1 MVHPKRR
8 VTIHSYAKLNLFLE
22 VIRRR
27 KDAYHDISTLFE
39 RISLHDT
46 IILSSRLDG
55 KIELTCNSLQVPK
68 DSSNLAYK
76 SAKLLRDA
84 FNIKQGVNIRL
95 IKRIPVGSGMGGGS
109 SNAAAV
115 LLGLNRLWGLK
126 LSKKVLVKYAK
137 TLGSDVPFFI
147 YDCRFAIGSKRGED
161 IRELSALKTAKFWH
175 CLAIPRLA
183 VSTPLIYTAWDKKK
197 ASQNKNEALTLPKYN
212 VKILTSILKKKD
224 FSLLSQAL
232 FNSLEQITVGIYPEV
247 KRVKQAMLAF
257 GSKAVLM
264 SGSGP
269 SVFSVFSS
277 RKEALTVYRQLKSNS
292 SWQVFLTH
300 TL

>member
-1 MVHPKRR
+1 MFSPKRR
-8 VTIHSYAKLNLFLE
+8 VTVHSYAKLNLFLE
-22 VIRRR
+22 VIRKR
-27 KDAYHDISTLFE
+27 KDVYHDIYTLFE

-46 IILSSRLDG
+46 IILSSRLDENI
-55 KIELTCNSLQVPK
+55 KLACNSLQVPK

-76 SAKLLRDA
+76 SAKLLHDA
-84 FNIKQGVNIRL
+84 YNINKGVNIKI

-115 LLGLNRLWGLK
+115 LIGLNKLWELGLNK
-126 LSKKVLVKYAK
+126 NVLAEYAK

-147 YDCRFAIGSKRGED
+147 YDCCFAIGTKRGQVIKEV
-161 IRELSALKTAKFWH
+161 STLKAHKFWH
-175 CLAIPRLA
+175 CLVVPRLT

-197 ASQNKNEALTLPKYN
+197 ASQNKNEPLTLPKYN

-232 FNSLEQITVGIYPEV
+232 FNSLEQITTGIYPEV
-247 KRVKQAMLAF
+247 KRVKQTILAL
-257 GSKAVLM
+257 GVKTVLM

-269 SVFSVFSS
+269 SVFAVFSS
-277 RKEALTVYRQLKSNS
+277 RKEALTVYRQLRTNS

>member
-1 MVHPKRR
+1 MFPPKRR

-22 VIRRR
+22 VKALR

-46 IILSSRLDG
+46 IILSSRSDE
-55 KIELTCNSLQVPK
+55 KIKLACNSSFVPK

-76 SAKLLRDA
+76 SAKLLQDA
-84 FNIKQGVNIRL
+84 CKFKQGVNIRI

-115 LLGLNRLWGLK
+115 LLGLNKLWGLN
-126 LSKKVLVKYAK
+126 LAKKVLAEYAK

-147 YDCRFAIGSKRGED
+147 YDCRFAIGSKRGQVIKEV
-161 IRELSALKTAKFWH
+161 LALKSHKFWH
-175 CLAIPRLA
+175 CLAVPYLS
-183 VSTPLIYTAWDKKK
+183 VSTPLIYAAWDKKNT
-197 ASQNKNEALTLPKYN
+197 SRNRNEALTFPRYN

-224 FSLLSQAL
+224 FSLLRQAL
-232 FNSLEQITVGIYPEV
+232 FNSLEQITIGIYPEV

-257 GSKAVLM
+257 GSEAVLM

-277 RKEALTVYRQLKSNS
+277 RKEALTVYKQLRSNNS
-292 SWQVFLTH
+292 LQVFLTH